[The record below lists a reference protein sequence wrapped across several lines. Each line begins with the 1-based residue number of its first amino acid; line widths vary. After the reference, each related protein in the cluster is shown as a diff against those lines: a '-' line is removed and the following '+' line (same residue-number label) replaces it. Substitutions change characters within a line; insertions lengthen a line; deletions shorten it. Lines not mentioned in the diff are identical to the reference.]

1 MASVAE
7 NRTSETNAEASNS
20 DMPDEKGQQPNGNNT
35 NVSDAA
41 SEFPEGG
48 RQAWLVVAGAWVSF
62 FVSYGF
68 ISSAGVYQD
77 YYQSTLLRDYS
88 PSDISWIPSIQ
99 LFALSASA
107 PFVGRIFD
115 GHGPNVLVAV
125 GTFLHIFGQMMQSLS
140 TKYYQLLL
148 SQAVCSGIGM
158 GMMFHSSTASVATW
172 FRLRRG
178 LALGLASSGSG
189 VGGVILPIMF
199 ENLVGQI
206 GFPWTVRTIAF
217 MLLAMQSFAIFAVR
231 SRLQHSAKPFSLI
244 AFLRPF
250 KDLNF
255 DLNVL
260 GCFFGS
266 LGMLL
271 PFNFLKVSA
280 DAAGLPPS
288 LTPYLLPILNA
299 VSIIG
304 RILPLWAGDFL
315 GVFNM
320 AIVFVLYGAI
330 LVLALWLPGA
340 ASTGAVIA
348 FTVLYGIPLGF
359 FGAAIPALVAR
370 ISDIREIGVRIGM
383 TFIMNGIA
391 GLLGN
396 PLSSLLIGVG
406 HTTGAR
412 AYDGFKIFCGV
423 AIVISAIFFVLARVR
438 HGGWSI
444 MKMV

>member
-20 DMPDEKGQQPNGNNT
+20 DIPDEKGQQPNGNNT

-189 VGGVILPIMF
+189 VGGVILPYVQALLRQLQYKDIKH
-199 ENLVGQI
+199 
-206 GFPWTVRTIAF
+206 
-217 MLLAMQSFAIFAVR
+217 MLT
-231 SRLQHSAKPFSLI
+231 
-244 AFLRPF
+244 
-250 KDLNF
+250 
-255 DLNVL
+255 
-260 GCFFGS
+260 
-266 LGMLL
+266 
-271 PFNFLKVSA
+271 
-280 DAAGLPPS
+280 LPPVSCLRTSWARLVSRGPSGLSRSCCWPCS
-288 LTPYLLPILNA
+288 LSP
-299 VSIIG
+299 
-304 RILPLWAGDFL
+304 
-315 GVFNM
+315 
-320 AIVFVLYGAI
+320 
-330 LVLALWLPGA
+330 
-340 ASTGAVIA
+340 
-348 FTVLYGIPLGF
+348 
-359 FGAAIPALVAR
+359 
-370 ISDIREIGVRIGM
+370 
-383 TFIMNGIA
+383 
-391 GLLGN
+391 
-396 PLSSLLIGVG
+396 SSLSALDCN
-406 HTTGAR
+406 TAR
-412 AYDGFKIFCGV
+412 SHSV
-423 AIVISAIFFVLARVR
+423 S
-438 HGGWSI
+438 
-444 MKMV
+444 